1 MEQLSEFTLC
11 LPGDPVPKG
20 RPRVYNGHAI
30 TPKRTV
36 RAEERLF
43 AEFRLK
49 YPQAKPFQCPVRLE
63 AEFWMSHRGRP
74 DLDNLL
80 KLVLDSLNG
89 VAYVDDA
96 QVVESHASKR
106 MPDLW
111 VYGSKGRYR
120 KRKSGDPYTCCGHE
134 YEPHLSIRIKPL
146 PGMGAEGKETIMSKP
161 INEPRMVQQ
170 ALVSDEDLSFELAA
184 LVPTGER
191 HHERGQHVH
200 RQSHQTVAVR
210 QDHTHQRAAYGRH
223 VGHRHRPTDRQG
235 RRGHIEAAAQPGRFG
250 GHHRRTAT
258 HLQGQA

>member
-1 MEQLSEFTLC
+1 MEQPSEFTLC

-20 RPRVYNGHAI
+20 RPRVYNGHAM

-96 QVVESHASKR
+96 QVVESHACKR

-111 VYGSKGRYR
+111 VYGAKGKYR

-134 YEPHLSIRIKPL
+134 YEPHLYIRIKPL
-146 PGMGAEGKETIMSKP
+146 REMPFHPRRVKPPAERRLITAAVEIQISEL
-161 INEPRMVQQ
+161 IERYSIERY
-170 ALVSDEDLSFELAA
+170 VSVSVHHAA
-184 LVPTGER
+184 EYLR
-191 HHERGQHVH
+191 
-200 RQSHQTVAVR
+200 
-210 QDHTHQRAAYGRH
+210 
-223 VGHRHRPTDRQG
+223 
-235 RRGHIEAAAQPGRFG
+235 
-250 GHHRRTAT
+250 
-258 HLQGQA
+258 L

>member
-1 MEQLSEFTLC
+1 MEQPSEFTLC

-20 RPRVYNGHAI
+20 RPRVYNGHAM

-49 YPQAKPFQCPVRLE
+49 YPQAKPYQCPVRLE

-96 QVVESHASKR
+96 QVVESHATKR

-111 VYGSKGRYR
+111 VFGSH
-120 KRKSGDPYTCCGHE
+120 SGSG
-134 YEPHLSIRIKPL
+134 LIRI
-146 PGMGAEGKETIMSKP
+146 
-161 INEPRMVQQ
+161 
-170 ALVSDEDLSFELAA
+170 
-184 LVPTGER
+184 
-191 HHERGQHVH
+191 
-200 RQSHQTVAVR
+200 
-210 QDHTHQRAAYGRH
+210 
-223 VGHRHRPTDRQG
+223 
-235 RRGHIEAAAQPGRFG
+235 
-250 GHHRRTAT
+250 
-258 HLQGQA
+258 

>member
-1 MEQLSEFTLC
+1 MEQPSEFTLC

-20 RPRVYNGHAI
+20 RPRVYGGHAI

-49 YPQAKPFQCPVRLE
+49 YPQAKPYQCPVRLE

-96 QVVESHASKR
+96 QVVESHATKR

-111 VYGSKGRYR
+111 VYGAKGKYR
-120 KRKSGDPYTCCGHE
+120 KRKSGDPYTYCGHE
-134 YEPHLSIRIKPL
+134 YEPHLYIRIKPL
-146 PGMGAEGKETIMSKP
+146 PEW
-161 INEPRMVQQ
+161 EPNKQ
-170 ALVSDEDLSFELAA
+170 
-184 LVPTGER
+184 GE
-191 HHERGQHVH
+191 
-200 RQSHQTVAVR
+200 QS
-210 QDHTHQRAAYGRH
+210 
-223 VGHRHRPTDRQG
+223 
-235 RRGHIEAAAQPGRFG
+235 
-250 GHHRRTAT
+250 
-258 HLQGQA
+258 

>member
-1 MEQLSEFTLC
+1 MEQPSEFTLC

-20 RPRVYNGHAI
+20 RPRVYNGHAM

-49 YPQAKPFQCPVRLE
+49 YPQAKPYQCPVRLE

-120 KRKSGDPYTCCGHE
+120 TRVAGMSTSRTSISVSNRSRNGSRRKGDNH
-134 YEPHLSIRIKPL
+134 
-146 PGMGAEGKETIMSKP
+146 
-161 INEPRMVQQ
+161 
-170 ALVSDEDLSFELAA
+170 
-184 LVPTGER
+184 
-191 HHERGQHVH
+191 
-200 RQSHQTVAVR
+200 
-210 QDHTHQRAAYGRH
+210 
-223 VGHRHRPTDRQG
+223 
-235 RRGHIEAAAQPGRFG
+235 EAAEDDTGDVDR
-250 GHHRRTAT
+250 
-258 HLQGQA
+258 

>member
-1 MEQLSEFTLC
+1 MEQPSEFTLC

-20 RPRVYNGHAI
+20 RPRVYNGHAM

-49 YPQAKPFQCPVRLE
+49 YPQAKPYQCPVRLE

-96 QVVESHASKR
+96 QVVESHATKR

-111 VYGSKGRYR
+111 VYGTKGKYR

-134 YEPHLSIRIKPL
+134 YEPHLYIRIKPL
-146 PGMGAEGKETIMSKP
+146 PEWEPKERK
-161 INEPRMVQQ
+161 
-170 ALVSDEDLSFELAA
+170 
-184 LVPTGER
+184 
-191 HHERGQHVH
+191 
-200 RQSHQTVAVR
+200 QS
-210 QDHTHQRAAYGRH
+210 
-223 VGHRHRPTDRQG
+223 
-235 RRGHIEAAAQPGRFG
+235 
-250 GHHRRTAT
+250 
-258 HLQGQA
+258 

>member
-1 MEQLSEFTLC
+1 MAQPSEFTLC

-20 RPRVYNGHAI
+20 RPRVYNGHAM

-49 YPQAKPFQCPVRLE
+49 YPQAKPYQCPVRLE

-96 QVVESHASKR
+96 QVVESHATKR

-111 VYGSKGRYR
+111 VYGAKGKYR
-120 KRKSGDPYTCCGHE
+120 KRKSGDPYTYCGHE
-134 YEPHLSIRIKPL
+134 YEPHLYIRIKPL
-146 PGMGAEGKETIMSKP
+146 P
-161 INEPRMVQQ
+161 
-170 ALVSDEDLSFELAA
+170 
-184 LVPTGER
+184 
-191 HHERGQHVH
+191 ERGPNKQGE
-200 RQSHQTVAVR
+200 QS
-210 QDHTHQRAAYGRH
+210 
-223 VGHRHRPTDRQG
+223 
-235 RRGHIEAAAQPGRFG
+235 
-250 GHHRRTAT
+250 
-258 HLQGQA
+258 

>member
-1 MEQLSEFTLC
+1 MSIEALR
-11 LPGDPVPKG
+11 KKKRMR
-20 RPRVYNGHAI
+20 RPRPRLTDGQKSAVLLALTFFEGWLVGFAGTHSRIPSPVGTPQWMITGSLALAVGHAM

-146 PGMGAEGKETIMSKP
+146 PEW
-161 INEPRMVQQ
+161 EPNKQ
-170 ALVSDEDLSFELAA
+170 
-184 LVPTGER
+184 GE
-191 HHERGQHVH
+191 
-200 RQSHQTVAVR
+200 QS
-210 QDHTHQRAAYGRH
+210 
-223 VGHRHRPTDRQG
+223 
-235 RRGHIEAAAQPGRFG
+235 
-250 GHHRRTAT
+250 
-258 HLQGQA
+258 

>member
-1 MEQLSEFTLC
+1 MEQPSEFTLC

-63 AEFWMSHRGRP
+63 AEFWMSHKGRP

-146 PGMGAEGKETIMSKP
+146 PEW
-161 INEPRMVQQ
+161 EPNKQ
-170 ALVSDEDLSFELAA
+170 
-184 LVPTGER
+184 GE
-191 HHERGQHVH
+191 
-200 RQSHQTVAVR
+200 QS
-210 QDHTHQRAAYGRH
+210 
-223 VGHRHRPTDRQG
+223 
-235 RRGHIEAAAQPGRFG
+235 
-250 GHHRRTAT
+250 
-258 HLQGQA
+258 